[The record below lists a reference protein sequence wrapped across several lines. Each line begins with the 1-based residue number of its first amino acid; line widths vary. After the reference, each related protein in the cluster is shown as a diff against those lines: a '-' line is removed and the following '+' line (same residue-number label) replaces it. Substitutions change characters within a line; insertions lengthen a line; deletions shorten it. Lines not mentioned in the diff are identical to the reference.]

1 MNMISRE
8 QIYYDIDDERL
19 NQDRQW
25 GGTEVDKTRSSD
37 DWFTYIRK
45 QVNSGIL
52 NKEEAK
58 SRLVKVAALAVAA
71 LENLD

>member
-8 QIYYDIDDERL
+8 QIYCDIEHERY
-19 NQDRQW
+19 NQDQQW

-37 DWFTYIRK
+37 DWFIYIRK

-71 LENLD
+71 LEVLE